1 MCKSLT
7 NYFPRNND
15 FLVTYF
21 GKTQNII
28 PFKIMSD
35 NNTLR
40 TNILTAL
47 DEWTRLDA
55 ATREDSFID
64 VDLTDGSVK
73 FIDADELIKYDL
85 EDPSQ
90 RLSFFTI
97 NPWDIADY
105 NESTQSFSFRQDE
118 VEEAINN
125 AISLQAEFSEA

>member
-1 MCKSLT
+1 
-7 NYFPRNND
+7 
-15 FLVTYF
+15 
-21 GKTQNII
+21 
-28 PFKIMSD
+28 MSD

-105 NESTQSFSFRQDE
+105 DETTHSFSFRQDE
-118 VEEAINN
+118 VEEAISN
-125 AISLQAEFSEA
+125 AISLRAEFTEA

>member
-1 MCKSLT
+1 
-7 NYFPRNND
+7 
-15 FLVTYF
+15 
-21 GKTQNII
+21 
-28 PFKIMSD
+28 MSD

-118 VEEAINN
+118 VAEAINN

>member
-1 MCKSLT
+1 MD
-7 NYFPRNND
+7 N
-15 FLVTYF
+15 
-21 GKTQNII
+21 
-28 PFKIMSD
+28 

-40 TNILTAL
+40 NNILNAL

-55 ATREDSFID
+55 ATREDAFID

-90 RLSFFTI
+90 RLSFYTI
-97 NPWDIADY
+97 NPWDIVDY
-105 NESTQSFSFRQDE
+105 DESTQSFSFRQEE

-125 AISLQAEFSEA
+125 AISL

>member
-1 MCKSLT
+1 
-7 NYFPRNND
+7 
-15 FLVTYF
+15 
-21 GKTQNII
+21 
-28 PFKIMSD
+28 MSD

-105 NESTQSFSFRQDE
+105 DETMRSFSFRQNE

-125 AISLQAEFSEA
+125 AVSLRAEFTEA

>member
-1 MCKSLT
+1 MT
-7 NYFPRNND
+7 
-15 FLVTYF
+15 
-21 GKTQNII
+21 
-28 PFKIMSD
+28 D
-35 NNTLR
+35 NTSLR

-47 DEWTRLDA
+47 DEWMRLDA

-97 NPWDIADY
+97 NPWDISDY
-105 NESTQSFSFRQDE
+105 DETAQSFSFRQDE

-125 AISLQAEFSEA
+125 AISLQAEFSEV

>member
-1 MCKSLT
+1 MG
-7 NYFPRNND
+7 N
-15 FLVTYF
+15 
-21 GKTQNII
+21 
-28 PFKIMSD
+28 

-40 TNILTAL
+40 NNILNAL

-55 ATREDSFID
+55 ATREDAFID

-90 RLSFFTI
+90 RLSFYTI

-105 NESTQSFSFRQDE
+105 DETAQSFSFRQDE
-118 VEEAINN
+118 VEEAIKN
-125 AISLQAEFSEA
+125 ALSLEAEFNEA

>member
-1 MCKSLT
+1 
-7 NYFPRNND
+7 
-15 FLVTYF
+15 
-21 GKTQNII
+21 
-28 PFKIMSD
+28 MSD

-105 NESTQSFSFRQDE
+105 DETTQSFSFRQDE

-125 AISLQAEFSEA
+125 AVILRAEFTEAL

>member
-1 MCKSLT
+1 
-7 NYFPRNND
+7 
-15 FLVTYF
+15 
-21 GKTQNII
+21 
-28 PFKIMSD
+28 MSD

-105 NESTQSFSFRQDE
+105 NESTQSFSFRKDE

>member
-1 MCKSLT
+1 MD
-7 NYFPRNND
+7 N
-15 FLVTYF
+15 
-21 GKTQNII
+21 
-28 PFKIMSD
+28 

-40 TNILTAL
+40 NNILNAL

-55 ATREDSFID
+55 ATREDAFID

-90 RLSFFTI
+90 RLSFYTV

-105 NESTQSFSFRQDE
+105 DETAQSFSFRQDE
-118 VEEAINN
+118 VEEAIKN
-125 AISLQAEFSEA
+125 ALSLEAEFNEA

>member
-1 MCKSLT
+1 
-7 NYFPRNND
+7 
-15 FLVTYF
+15 
-21 GKTQNII
+21 
-28 PFKIMSD
+28 MSD

-40 TNILTAL
+40 NNILNAL

-55 ATREDSFID
+55 ATREDAFID

-90 RLSFFTI
+90 RLSFYTI

-105 NESTQSFSFRQDE
+105 DETAQSFSFRQDE
-118 VEEAINN
+118 VEEAIKN
-125 AISLQAEFSEA
+125 ALSLEAEFNEA

>member
-1 MCKSLT
+1 
-7 NYFPRNND
+7 
-15 FLVTYF
+15 
-21 GKTQNII
+21 
-28 PFKIMSD
+28 MSD

-47 DEWTRLDA
+47 DEWTHLDA

-105 NESTQSFSFRQDE
+105 DESTQSFSFRQDE

-125 AISLQAEFSEA
+125 AVSLRAEFTEA

>member
-1 MCKSLT
+1 MT
-7 NYFPRNND
+7 
-15 FLVTYF
+15 
-21 GKTQNII
+21 
-28 PFKIMSD
+28 D
-35 NNTLR
+35 NTSLR

-105 NESTQSFSFRQDE
+105 DESTQSFSFRQEE
-118 VEEAINN
+118 VEDAINN
-125 AISLQAEFSEA
+125 AISLQAEFSEV

>member
-1 MCKSLT
+1 
-7 NYFPRNND
+7 
-15 FLVTYF
+15 
-21 GKTQNII
+21 
-28 PFKIMSD
+28 MSD

-105 NESTQSFSFRQDE
+105 DETTQSFSFRQDE

-125 AISLQAEFSEA
+125 AVSLRAEFTEA

>member
-1 MCKSLT
+1 
-7 NYFPRNND
+7 
-15 FLVTYF
+15 
-21 GKTQNII
+21 
-28 PFKIMSD
+28 MSD

-85 EDPSQ
+85 EDPSM

-105 NESTQSFSFRQDE
+105 DETAQSFSFRQDE
-118 VEEAINN
+118 VEETINN
-125 AISLQAEFSEA
+125 AVSLQAEFTEA

>member
-1 MCKSLT
+1 MT
-7 NYFPRNND
+7 
-15 FLVTYF
+15 
-21 GKTQNII
+21 
-28 PFKIMSD
+28 D
-35 NNTLR
+35 NTSLR

>member
-1 MCKSLT
+1 
-7 NYFPRNND
+7 
-15 FLVTYF
+15 
-21 GKTQNII
+21 
-28 PFKIMSD
+28 MSD
-35 NNTLR
+35 NNALR

-105 NESTQSFSFRQDE
+105 DESTQSFSFRQDE

-125 AISLQAEFSEA
+125 AVSLRAEFTEAL

>member
-1 MCKSLT
+1 
-7 NYFPRNND
+7 
-15 FLVTYF
+15 
-21 GKTQNII
+21 
-28 PFKIMSD
+28 MSD
-35 NNTLR
+35 NNSLR
-40 TNILTAL
+40 TNILNAL

-55 ATREDSFID
+55 ATREDAFID

-105 NESTQSFSFRQDE
+105 DETAQSFSFRQDE
-118 VEEAINN
+118 VEEAIKN
-125 AISLQAEFSEA
+125 ALNVQAEFAEA

>member
-1 MCKSLT
+1 MT
-7 NYFPRNND
+7 
-15 FLVTYF
+15 
-21 GKTQNII
+21 
-28 PFKIMSD
+28 D
-35 NNTLR
+35 NTLLR

-47 DEWTRLDA
+47 DEWTHLDA

-105 NESTQSFSFRQDE
+105 DESTQSFSFRQDE

-125 AISLQAEFSEA
+125 ALSLRTEFSET

>member
-1 MCKSLT
+1 
-7 NYFPRNND
+7 
-15 FLVTYF
+15 
-21 GKTQNII
+21 
-28 PFKIMSD
+28 MSD

-105 NESTQSFSFRQDE
+105 DESTQSFSFRQDE

-125 AISLQAEFSEA
+125 AFSLRAEFTEAL

>member
-1 MCKSLT
+1 MD
-7 NYFPRNND
+7 N
-15 FLVTYF
+15 
-21 GKTQNII
+21 
-28 PFKIMSD
+28 

-40 TNILTAL
+40 NNILNAL

-55 ATREDSFID
+55 ATREDAFID

-90 RLSFFTI
+90 RLTFYTI

-105 NESTQSFSFRQDE
+105 DETSQSFSFRQDE
-118 VEEAINN
+118 VEEAIKN
-125 AISLQAEFSEA
+125 ALSLEAEFNEA

>member
-1 MCKSLT
+1 
-7 NYFPRNND
+7 
-15 FLVTYF
+15 
-21 GKTQNII
+21 
-28 PFKIMSD
+28 MSD

-55 ATREDSFID
+55 AREDSFID

>member
-1 MCKSLT
+1 
-7 NYFPRNND
+7 
-15 FLVTYF
+15 
-21 GKTQNII
+21 
-28 PFKIMSD
+28 MSD

-73 FIDADELIKYDL
+73 FIDAEELIKYDL